1 MRYLTLGEVV
11 LLHRAILELSGG
23 ASGIRDLGAL
33 ESALAQARA
42 TFGDADLHSSLH
54 AKAAAL
60 GFSLALN
67 HPFLDGNKR
76 VAHAAMEAFLMLN
89 GSEIVATIDEQ
100 ERLMLDLAAG
110 LITREQLADWLEKH
124 LQSARS

>member
-11 LLHRAILELSGG
+11 ALHRAILESSGG

-33 ESALAQARA
+33 ESALAQPRA
-42 TFGDADLHSSLH
+42 SFAGADLHITLH
-54 AKAAAL
+54 AKAAVL

-76 VAHAAMEAFLMLN
+76 VAHAAMEAFLILN
-89 GSEIVATIDEQ
+89 GSELVAPVDDQ

-110 LITREQLADWLEKH
+110 RVTRAQLAEWLEKH
-124 LQSARS
+124 LPSAR